1 MASPVGKALWGSR
14 PGDVVHVA
22 LPNGRPRTLRV
33 LDVVH
38 GSIAT
43 PDGAVRAA

>member
-14 PGDVVHVA
+14 RGDVVDVV
-22 LPNGRPRTLRV
+22 LPDGRSRTMRV

-38 GSIAT
+38 SPIAAA
-43 PDGAVRAA
+43 DGASRAA